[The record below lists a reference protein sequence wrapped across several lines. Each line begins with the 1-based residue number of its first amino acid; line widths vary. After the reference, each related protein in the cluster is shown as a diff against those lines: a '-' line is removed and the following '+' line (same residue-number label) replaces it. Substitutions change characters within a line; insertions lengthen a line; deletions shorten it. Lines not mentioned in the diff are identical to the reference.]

1 MKRNNYM
8 ILLMSSIF
16 TVLNWNS
23 TSALLLEDENCV
35 IPSVF
40 QGQKV
45 TNDDRFSINRTEATE
60 SLWLTPGSQK
70 TSDDKFFIKGEKDPI
85 PSTPWNEGAPPIG
98 YTPDETPVYPVTKRI
113 EIYVWREDPIPSTPW
128 NEAAPPI
135 GYTSD
140 GTPVYPVT
148 KRIEIYV
155 WREDPI
161 PSTKGHEGYP
171 PIGYTPDGT
180 PIYPPKG
187 HIIYY

>member
-8 ILLMSSIF
+8 ILLIGSIF

-45 TNDDRFSINRTEATE
+45 TSDDKFSINRTEATE

-98 YTPDETPVYPVTKRI
+98 YTPDETPVYPVTKGI
-113 EIYVWREDPIPSTPW
+113 EIYVW
-128 NEAAPPI
+128 
-135 GYTSD
+135 
-140 GTPVYPVT
+140 
-148 KRIEIYV
+148 K
-155 WREDPI
+155 EDPI